1 MVEIMK
7 LINDIKKH
15 FNNSS
20 DLKIKRVKNTYLI
33 FINSICNIASINEF
47 IIKNIINNNI
57 NINKNIGPNSK
68 EINNDEI
75 INYLLNGFTIIINK
89 KIYAIETRGNLIRSI
104 EKPSVE
110 TDMYGPKDS
119 FNENIEN
126 NLGLIKRRIKTPN
139 LINEDLTIGSIS
151 KTNLSILYLKDIT
164 DINLVKQIKNK
175 LKNVEIDA
183 ILSIGNI
190 KQLLSKENR
199 TPLPT
204 IQETERPD
212 VACNAL
218 IEGKIIILLDNSPF
232 AIIMPSFLVDF
243 LNPQVDNYFKNININ
258 LIKIIRYFCLIITLI
273 LPALYVALI
282 NYNHESIPTDL
293 LVSFASQRINVPF
306 PTAIE
311 AFIML
316 IAGSILRESDLR
328 FPSSYGSS
336 VSIVGALVLGNS
348 AVSAGLI
355 SPIMIIVIAITFIS
369 SMIFTDQEMVNSL
382 RHYRFLWLVLASI
395 FGVYGL
401 FIGIIIF
408 LIHISNIKVLG
419 KPYTYPLSPFDVTYI
434 KKTLFRNT
442 RINDKYRSKLL
453 VKNNTYKD

>member
-1 MVEIMK
+1 MVYFMK
-7 LINDIKKH
+7 LIMDIKNK

-20 DLKIKRVKNTYLI
+20 DLKIKKINKTYII
-33 FINSICNIASINEF
+33 FINSICNLSSINEF
-47 IIKNIINNNI
+47 IIKNIINNKTNI
-57 NINKNIGPNSK
+57 NNIGPNSK
-68 EINNDEI
+68 EITENEI
-75 INYLLNGFTIIINK
+75 IKYLLNGFTIIINK
-89 KIYAIETRGNLIRSI
+89 KIYAIETRANLIRSV

-126 NLGLIKRRIKTPN
+126 NLGLIKRRIKTPY
-139 LINEDLTIGSIS
+139 LINEDLIIGTIT
-151 KTNLSILYLKDIT
+151 KTNLSILYLKGIT
-164 DINLVKQIKNK
+164 DIKLVNQIKNK
-175 LKNVEIDA
+175 LESINIDS

-190 KQLLSKENR
+190 KQILSDEDY

-218 IEGKIIILLDNSPF
+218 IEGKIVIIIDSSPF
-232 AIIMPSFLVDF
+232 AIVMPSFLVDF
-243 LNPQVDNYFKNININ
+243 LNPQVDNYFKSININ
-258 LIKIIRYFCLIITLI
+258 LIKMIRYLCLIITLI
-273 LPALYVALI
+273 SPALYISLI
-282 NYNHESIPTDL
+282 NFNHESIPTDL
-293 LVSFASQRINVPF
+293 LVSFASQRKDVPF

-316 IAGSILRESDLR
+316 IAGSILKESDLR

-336 VSIVGALVLGNS
+336 VSIVGALVLGNA

-369 SMIFTDQEMVNSL
+369 SMIFTDQELVNSL
-382 RHYRFLWLVLASI
+382 RHYRFLWLILSSI

-401 FIGIIIF
+401 FLGIIIF
-408 LIHISNIKVLG
+408 LIHISDLKVLG
-419 KPYTYPLSPFDVTYI
+419 KPYTYPLAPFDLTYI
-434 KKTLFRNT
+434 KKTLFRNKK
-442 RINDKYRSKLL
+442 INERYRSKLL
-453 VKNNTYKD
+453 VKKNIYKD

>member
-1 MVEIMK
+1 MK
-7 LINDIKKH
+7 LIDNIKLQ

-20 DLKIKRVKNTYLI
+20 DLKIKKVKNTYII
-33 FINSICNIASINEF
+33 FINSICNLSHINEF
-47 IIKNIINNNI
+47 IIKNILNNSFDINNS
-57 NINKNIGPNSK
+57 IGPNSK
-68 EINNDEI
+68 EIKKDEI
-75 INYLLNGFTIIINK
+75 TFYLLNGFTIVIKK
-89 KIYAIETRGNLIRSI
+89 KIYAIETRGNLIRSV

-126 NLGLIKRRIKTPN
+126 NLGLIKRRIKTPY
-139 LINEDLTIGSIS
+139 LINEDLVIGSIS
-151 KTNLSILYLKDIT
+151 KTTVEILYIKNIT
-164 DINLVKQIKNK
+164 DIDLVNKVKNK
-175 LKNVEIDA
+175 LESIKIDA

-190 KQLLSKENR
+190 KQLLSKEDR
-199 TPLPT
+199 SPLPT

-218 IEGKIIILLDNSPF
+218 IEGKIVIIIDSSPF

-258 LIKIIRYFCLIITLI
+258 LIKMIRYLCLIVTLI
-273 LPALYVALI
+273 SPALYVALI
-282 NYNHESIPTDL
+282 NFNQESIPTDL
-293 LVSFASQRINVPF
+293 LVSFASQRKDVPF

-336 VSIVGALVLGNS
+336 VSIVGALVLGNA

-369 SMIFTDQEMVNSL
+369 SMIFTDQELVNSL
-382 RHYRFLWLVLASI
+382 RHYRFLWLILASL

-401 FIGIIIF
+401 FLGIIIF
-408 LIHISNIKVLG
+408 LIHISDLKVLG
-419 KPYTYPLSPFDVTYI
+419 KPYTYPLAPFDLTYI
-434 KKTLFRNT
+434 KKTLFRNKKS
-442 RINDKYRSKLL
+442 DELYRSKLL
-453 VKNNTYKD
+453 VKKNIYKD

>member
-1 MVEIMK
+1 MK
-7 LINDIKKH
+7 LIDNIKLQ

-20 DLKIKRVKNTYLI
+20 DLKIKKVKNTYII
-33 FINSICNIASINEF
+33 FINSICNLSHINEF
-47 IIKNIINNNI
+47 IIKNILNNSFDINNS
-57 NINKNIGPNSK
+57 IGPNSK
-68 EINNDEI
+68 EIKKDEI
-75 INYLLNGFTIIINK
+75 TFYLLNGFTIVIKK
-89 KIYAIETRGNLIRSI
+89 KIYAIETRGNLIRSV

-126 NLGLIKRRIKTPN
+126 NLGLIKRRIKTPY
-139 LINEDLTIGSIS
+139 LINEDLVIGSIS
-151 KTNLSILYLKDIT
+151 KTTVEILYIKNIT
-164 DINLVKQIKNK
+164 DIDLVNKVKNK
-175 LKNVEIDA
+175 LENIKIDA

-190 KQLLSKENR
+190 KQLLSKEDR
-199 TPLPT
+199 SPLPT

-218 IEGKIIILLDNSPF
+218 IEGKIVIIIDSSPF

-258 LIKIIRYFCLIITLI
+258 LIKMIRYLCLIVTLI
-273 LPALYVALI
+273 SPALYVALI
-282 NYNHESIPTDL
+282 NFNQESIPTDL
-293 LVSFASQRINVPF
+293 LVSFASQRKDVPF

-336 VSIVGALVLGNS
+336 VSIVGALVLGNA

-369 SMIFTDQEMVNSL
+369 SMIFTDQELVNSL
-382 RHYRFLWLVLASI
+382 RHYRFLWLILASL

-401 FIGIIIF
+401 FLGIIIF
-408 LIHISNIKVLG
+408 LIHISDLKVLG
-419 KPYTYPLSPFDVTYI
+419 KPYTYPLAPFDLTYI
-434 KKTLFRNT
+434 KKTLFRNKKS
-442 RINDKYRSKLL
+442 DELYRSKLL
-453 VKNNTYKD
+453 VKKNIYKD